1 VNVADRRAEII
12 ERYGDWT
19 DHNIQLPGDLYTIR
33 PDWVS
38 EKLRRVVQIVT
49 DLAGGSLRGLRVLDL
64 ACLEGQYA
72 IEFALHGAAVVGIEG
87 REANIAKARFAKEAL
102 GLKGLEFFQDDVRNL
117 SKEKYGEFD
126 IVLCLGI
133 LYHLDAPDVF
143 RFVEQIGSV
152 CRKFAIFDTFV
163 SVKDVVK
170 ETYGGK
176 EYWGRRMH
184 EHEQD
189 ASGEERLKDR
199 WASLDNPR
207 SFWISR
213 QGLYGLIS
221 TSGFTSAYD
230 CYVPFEEHKPS
241 DRLTVVALKG
251 QPATVKVTPKLNAMP
266 APEWPAGF
274 VPAVSYQQLRSTE
287 LAKTVSKLVPR
298 GIKKPLKAVK
308 ARIARKAD
316 PFQSWN
322 KDHRG

>member
-1 VNVADRRAEII
+1 MKCGESISCCAWVFYITRM
-12 ERYGDWT
+12 
-19 DHNIQLPGDLYTIR
+19 LR
-33 PDWVS
+33 P
-38 EKLRRVVQIVT
+38 
-49 DLAGGSLRGLRVLDL
+49 
-64 ACLEGQYA
+64 
-72 IEFALHGAAVVGIEG
+72 
-87 REANIAKARFAKEAL
+87 
-102 GLKGLEFFQDDVRNL
+102 
-117 SKEKYGEFD
+117 
-126 IVLCLGI
+126 
-133 LYHLDAPDVF
+133 F

-189 ASGEERLKDR
+189 ASGDERLKDR

-251 QPATVKVTPKLNAMP
+251 QPATVKVTLSSTPCRRT
-266 APEWPAGF
+266 AGG
-274 VPAVSYQQLRSTE
+274 L
-287 LAKTVSKLVPR
+287 
-298 GIKKPLKAVK
+298 
-308 ARIARKAD
+308 
-316 PFQSWN
+316 
-322 KDHRG
+322 